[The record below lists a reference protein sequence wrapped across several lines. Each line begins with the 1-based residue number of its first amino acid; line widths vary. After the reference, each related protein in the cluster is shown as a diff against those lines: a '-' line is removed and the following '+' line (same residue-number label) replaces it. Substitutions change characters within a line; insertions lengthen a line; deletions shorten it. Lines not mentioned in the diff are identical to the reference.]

1 MAFNV
6 FVSETLRGL
15 SVRDDFMRVFCGD
28 LREFLFANLVAGDV
42 VVVSV
47 GDAVP
52 GEILPFPIDMRTN
65 RVFFL
70 DSCLQKSKCSLFY
83 ICSTKM
89 NIGLEKK

>member
-28 LREFLFANLVAGDV
+28 LREFLFADFDVGDV

-47 GDAVP
+47 GDTMP
-52 GEILPFPIDMRTN
+52 GKILPLPIDKRTN
-65 RVFFL
+65 RVFFVFF
-70 DSCLQKSKCSLFY
+70 SIPAC
-83 ICSTKM
+83 
-89 NIGLEKK
+89 KKLNVHYFIFVQQR